1 MALDEF
7 DYSKS
12 YNFSGIFWF
21 ENEFENRLSGT
32 LEYTPE
38 KGILL
43 SLSSVALERTSYL
56 LFRNFCAIQKMYGTV
71 QYNGNSINITLIDVM
86 LCKKS
91 DSFGKDGFSSI
102 LEGRSRF
109 LISNIHLKKNNI
121 KSLNLEYD
129 DCFKSIFFY
138 HTSPEEVSEILS
150 YTKQPIKLSNA
161 SISFDVFYTQSS
173 MYHADQL
180 DDILCDTVKHKKS
193 SPMNELKEIVTQFLE
208 NHKHEIGIRKKPRSV
223 IKIKGRIS
231 DIRRYV
237 EIENKWRSFFELIID
252 KPITIKNACIG
263 VEFIS
268 DNGQK
273 YKTYKPILF
282 QQYPMPTRR
291 GANWHKFHLPIT
303 IDTFLGKND
312 LSKLQKPYEKW
323 DKLYDDKKWKIV
335 INGIKSI
342 IYKDKLIGNEDFIIL
357 FSYIQTVMNI
367 LEYEKDN
374 IDQLVLKYA
383 DKKWKREVNKL
394 LKDLP
399 KKETMGVKIS
409 ELRNSI
415 AHPKSAEKNNGKY
428 FNIITNEVLMQKIY
442 GYLSGLFIKMVLLH
456 LYDFN
461 TESLRK
467 YTERFIQ
474 SRSGITRVKY
484 EKDYSAYQ
492 KKIEKEINK
501 RKKSTPHS
509 N

>member
-374 IDQLVLKYA
+374 EEKPFATICNYLNKSA
-383 DKKWKREVNKL
+383 SSIIKRKKPISGWMVY
-394 LKDLP
+394 
-399 KKETMGVKIS
+399 IS
-409 ELRNSI
+409 ELTVYEDVLGKMGIERKQLEPKILMAI
-415 AHPKSAEKNNGKY
+415 ADILQYSFLIKPEYGFICADETLPESLQFAEFKKFGQVGQ
-428 FNIITNEVLMQKIY
+428 TTV
-442 GYLSGLFIKMVLLH
+442 FIKN
-456 LYDFN
+456 F
-461 TESLRK
+461 K
-467 YTERFIQ
+467 
-474 SRSGITRVKY
+474 
-484 EKDYSAYQ
+484 
-492 KKIEKEINK
+492 
-501 RKKSTPHS
+501 
-509 N
+509 